1 MNFQTAIKSG
11 FQNYANFN
19 GRSSRSAYWFW
30 ELFVVIA
37 ANLTSAIFS
46 AIGVLFSIAMIAP
59 SIAFGWRRMHDTG
72 RAGWWSIIPI
82 VVLFRVRVRIRIV
95 DIALDDVV
103 DQTWAG
109 IVVVDIDR

>member
-46 AIGVLFSIAMIAP
+46 AIGVLFSIAMIVT
-59 SIAFGWRRMHDTG
+59 SIAFGWRSMHDTG

-82 VVLFRVRVRIRIV
+82 VGFIF
-95 DIALDDVV
+95 ALQRSDPDMNVYGPP
-103 DQTWAG
+103 APPAY
-109 IVVVDIDR
+109 

>member
-30 ELFVVIA
+30 QLFVLIA
-37 ANLTSAIFS
+37 ANLSSAIFS
-46 AIGVLFSIAMIAP
+46 TIGALFSIAMIVP
-59 SIAFGWRRMHDTG
+59 SIAIGWRRMHDTG

-82 VVLFRVRVRIRIV
+82 VGFVF
-95 DIALDDVV
+95 ALQQSDPDMNEYGPPAPPVF
-103 DQTWAG
+103 
-109 IVVVDIDR
+109 

>member
-1 MNFQTAIKSG
+1 M
-11 FQNYANFN
+11 
-19 GRSSRSAYWFW
+19 
-30 ELFVVIA
+30 VVLESCLVAHHIDRTLYLA
-37 ANLTSAIFS
+37 
-46 AIGVLFSIAMIAP
+46 VHV
-59 SIAFGWRRMHDTG
+59 R
-72 RAGWWSIIPI
+72 I